1 MLTKEGSRDVIRRYF
16 AAIDANDIDGVLE
29 LFHDDVRYER
39 PGYEPIAGKERLRHF
54 FTVERVIASGRHD
67 IEGIVVADDQVA
79 AWGMFTGLS
88 RAGAELSEGWCDVYG
103 FQDGRIW
110 RRRTYFFRPAV

>member
-1 MLTKEGSRDVIRRYF
+1 MLTDEASRDVIRRYF
-16 AAIDANDIDGVLE
+16 AAIDANDIDAVLDV
-29 LFHDDVRYER
+29 FHDEVRYER
-39 PGYEPIAGKERLRHF
+39 PGYEPIDGKERLRRF

-67 IEGIVVADDQVA
+67 IEGILVDNDQVS

-88 RAGAELSEGWCDVYG
+88 RTGAELSEGWCDVYR
-103 FQDGRIW
+103 FQSDRIW